1 VAAALIA
8 IASVL
13 VVIVV
18 FALFT
23 MFVMV
28 HQQRSVVVERLGR
41 FNRILGPGLH
51 LKIPLFERV
60 AGKLSLRIQQLEVP
74 VETKTNDNVIVNVS
88 IAVQFKVPPNNVEKA
103 FYQLD
108 DPEKQ
113 IESYVLASVRGE
125 VPKMQLD
132 DLYENKDQV
141 AGAVE
146 AELKE
151 AMEAFGYQIVIALV
165 TDISP
170 DAKVK
175 AAMNDINAAV
185 REREAATARGDANK
199 VITIKAAEAEAASKQ
214 LQGEGI
220 ANERRAIAAGI
231 KDSVAMLRD
240 ATGVDPSEALA
251 TLTLTQQMDTLR
263 EIGSQAGSTVILMP
277 SGPGAVTDFFTQFV
291 GMQTAVKAARVG
303 GTGAGRPPSGGKPA

>member
-1 VAAALIA
+1 MAVALVVAGV
-8 IASVL
+8 VL
-13 VVIVV
+13 VLVL
-18 FALFT
+18 FTLFT
-23 MFVMV
+23 MFVLV
-28 HQQRSVVVERLGR
+28 HQQDSVVIERLGK

-51 LKIPLFERV
+51 LKIPLFERA

-88 IAVQFKVPPNNVEKA
+88 IAVQYKVPPGNVEKA
-103 FYQLD
+103 YYQLE
-108 DPEKQ
+108 DPERQ

-125 VPKMQLD
+125 VPKMKLD
-132 DLYENKDQV
+132 DLYENKDQG

-146 AELKE
+146 VELKE
-151 AMEAFGYQIVIALV
+151 SMAAFGYQIVIALV

-170 DAKVK
+170 DDKVK

-231 KDSVAMLRD
+231 KDSVEMLRD
-240 ATGVDPSEALA
+240 AVGVDASEALA

-263 EIGSQAGSTVILMP
+263 EIGSQAGSTVILLP
-277 SGPGAVTDFFTQFV
+277 SGPGAVTEFFTQFA

-303 GTGAGRPPSGGKPA
+303 PEDKR

>member
-1 VAAALIA
+1 MAVALIV
-8 IASVL
+8 IAVIML
-13 VVIVV
+13 VIVLI
-18 FALFT
+18 ALFG

-28 HQQRSVVVERLGR
+28 RQQGSVVIERLGK

-51 LKIPLFERV
+51 AKIPLFERV

-74 VETKTNDNVIVNVS
+74 VETKTMDNVIVNVA
-88 IAVQFKVPPNNVEKA
+88 IAVQYKVPGDSVEKA

-108 DPEKQ
+108 DPERQ

-125 VPKMQLD
+125 VPKMKLD
-132 DLYENKDQV
+132 DLYENNDQV

-146 AELKE
+146 AELKD
-151 AMEAFGYQIVIALV
+151 AMQAYGYQIVIALV

-170 DAKVK
+170 DDKVK

-199 VITIKAAEAEAASKQ
+199 VIMIKQAEAEAASKQ

-231 KDSVAMLRD
+231 KDSVEMLRE
-240 ATGVDPSEALA
+240 AAGVEASEALA

-263 EIGSQAGSTVILMP
+263 EIGAQAGSTVILMP
-277 SGPGAVTDFFTQFV
+277 SGPSAVTDFFTQFA
-291 GMQTAVKAARVG
+291 GMQTAVKAARVSD
-303 GTGAGRPPSGGKPA
+303 TDAR

>member
-1 VAAALIA
+1 VA
-8 IASVL
+8 IALTVIAAVVLVILLSVL
-13 VVIVV
+13 
-18 FALFT
+18 LT

-28 HQQRSVVVERLGR
+28 HQQDSVVIERLGK
-41 FNRILGPGLH
+41 FNRILGSGLH
-51 LKIPLFERV
+51 LKLPLFERV

-74 VETKTNDNVIVNVS
+74 VETKTNDNVIVNVA
-88 IAVQFKVPPNNVEKA
+88 IAVQYKVPGDNVEKA

-108 DPEKQ
+108 DPERQ

-125 VPKMQLD
+125 VPKMKLD

-151 AMEAFGYQIVIALV
+151 SMREFGYQIVIALV

-170 DAKVK
+170 DDKVK

-199 VITIKAAEAEAASKQ
+199 VIMIKAAEAQAAAKQ

-231 KDSVAMLRD
+231 KDSVDMLRE
-240 ATGVDPSEALA
+240 AAGVEASEALA

-263 EIGSQAGSTVILMP
+263 EIGAQAGSTVILMP
-277 SGPGAVTDFFTQFV
+277 SGPGAVTDFFTQFA

-303 GTGAGRPPSGGKPA
+303 GDGKP

>member
-1 VAAALIA
+1 MAVALIVIGA
-8 IASVL
+8 VVL
-13 VVIVV
+13 VFIL

-23 MFVMV
+23 MFVLV
-28 HQQRSVVVERLGR
+28 HQQDSVVIERLGK

-51 LKIPLFERV
+51 IKIPLLERS
-60 AGKLSLRIQQLEVP
+60 AGRLSLRIQQLEVP

-88 IAVQFKVPPNNVEKA
+88 IAVQYKVPPDNVEKA

-108 DPEKQ
+108 NPEGQ

-125 VPKMQLD
+125 VPKMKLD

-146 AELKE
+146 VELKE
-151 AMEAFGYQIVIALV
+151 SMAAFGYQIVIALV

-170 DAKVK
+170 DDKVK

-199 VITIKAAEAEAASKQ
+199 VIMIKAAEAEAASKQ

-231 KDSVAMLRD
+231 KDSVEMLR
-240 ATGVDPSEALA
+240 AAAGVEASEALA

-263 EIGSQAGSTVILMP
+263 EIGAKAGSTVILLP
-277 SGPGAVTDFFTQFV
+277 SGPSAVTDFFTQFA

-303 GTGAGRPPSGGKPA
+303 DDTTA

>member
-1 VAAALIA
+1 MAVALIVIAA
-8 IASVL
+8 ILLLIVL
-13 VVIVV
+13 

-23 MFVMV
+23 MFVLV
-28 HQQRSVVVERLGR
+28 HQQRSVVIERLGK

-51 LKIPLFERV
+51 LKMPLFERV

-74 VETKTNDNVIVNVS
+74 VETKTHDNVIVNVS
-88 IAVQFKVPPNNVEKA
+88 IAVQYKVPGDNVEKA

-108 DPEKQ
+108 NPQGQ

-125 VPKMQLD
+125 VPKIKLD

-146 AELKE
+146 EELKE
-151 AMEAFGYQIVIALV
+151 SMAAFGYQIVIALV
-165 TDISP
+165 TDITP

-199 VITIKAAEAEAASKQ
+199 VIMIKAAEAEAASKQ

-220 ANERRAIAAGI
+220 ADELRAIAAGI
-231 KDSVAMLRD
+231 KDSVAMLRE
-240 ATGVDPSEALA
+240 ATGVDSSEALA
-251 TLTLTQQMDTLR
+251 TLTLTQQMDMLR
-263 EIGSQAGSTVILMP
+263 EIGSQAG
-277 SGPGAVTDFFTQFV
+277 
-291 GMQTAVKAARVG
+291 
-303 GTGAGRPPSGGKPA
+303 

>member
-1 VAAALIA
+1 MAVALA
-8 IASVL
+8 IAGAVL
-13 VVIVV
+13 LLVL

-23 MFVMV
+23 MFVLV
-28 HQQRSVVVERLGR
+28 HQQDSVVIERLGK
-41 FNRILGPGLH
+41 FSRILGPGLH
-51 LKIPLFERV
+51 FKIPVLERK
-60 AGKLSLRIQQLEVP
+60 AGSLSLRIQQLEVP

-88 IAVQFKVPPNNVEKA
+88 IAVQYKVPPDNVEKA

-108 DPEKQ
+108 DPEGQ

-125 VPKMQLD
+125 VPKMKLD

-146 AELKE
+146 VELKE
-151 AMEAFGYQIVIALV
+151 SMAAFGYQIVIALV

-170 DAKVK
+170 DEKVK

-199 VITIKAAEAEAASKQ
+199 VIMIKAAEAEAASKQ

-231 KDSVAMLRD
+231 KDSVEMLRG
-240 ATGVDPSEALA
+240 ATGVEASEALA

-263 EIGSQAGSTVILMP
+263 EIGAQAGSTVILMP
-277 SGPGAVTDFFTQFV
+277 SGPGAVTDFFTQFAA
-291 GMQTAVKAARVG
+291 MQTAVKAARVRRDD
-303 GTGAGRPPSGGKPA
+303 TPA

>member
-1 VAAALIA
+1 VAVALIV
-8 IASVL
+8 IACVV
-13 VVIVV
+13 VVIAVL
-18 FALFT
+18 ALLT

-28 HQQRSVVVERLGR
+28 HQQRSVVIERLGK

-51 LKIPLFERV
+51 VKLPLFERV

-74 VETKTNDNVIVNVS
+74 VETKTHDNVIVNVA
-88 IAVQFKVPPNNVEKA
+88 IAVQYRVPADNVEKA

-108 DPEKQ
+108 DPARQ

-125 VPKMQLD
+125 VPKMKLD

-151 AMEAFGYQIVIALV
+151 SMQDFGYQIVIALV
-165 TDISP
+165 TDIRP
-170 DAKVK
+170 DDKVK

-199 VITIKAAEAEAASKQ
+199 VIMIKAAEAEAASKQ

-231 KDSVAMLRD
+231 KDSVELLRD

-251 TLTLTQQMDTLR
+251 TLTLTQQMDMLR

-277 SGPGAVTDFFTQFV
+277 SGPGAVTDFFTQFA
-291 GMQTAVKAARVG
+291 GMQTAVKAARV
-303 GTGAGRPPSGGKPA
+303 SEK

>member
-1 VAAALIA
+1 VAAALIV
-8 IASVL
+8 IGIVVL
-13 VVIVV
+13 VLILVTP
-18 FALFT
+18 FMLFKL
-23 MFVMV
+23 VR
-28 HQQRSVVVERLGR
+28 QQDSVVIERLGK

-51 LKIPLFERV
+51 VKIPLIERA
-60 AGKLSLRIQQLEVP
+60 AGRLSLRIQQLEVP
-74 VETKTNDNVIVNVS
+74 VETKTSDNVIVNVS
-88 IAVQFKVPPNNVEKA
+88 IAVQYRVPPDNVEKA
-103 FYQLD
+103 FYQLE
-108 DPEKQ
+108 DPSAQ

-125 VPKMQLD
+125 VPKMKLD

-146 AELKE
+146 VELKE
-151 AMEAFGYQIVIALV
+151 SMEAFGYEIVIALV

-170 DAKVK
+170 DDKVK

-199 VITIKAAEAEAASKQ
+199 VLQIKAAEAEAASKQ

-231 KDSVAMLRD
+231 KDSVELLRS
-240 ATGVDPSEALA
+240 ATGVEASEALA

-263 EIGSQAGSTVILMP
+263 EIGAQAGATVILMP
-277 SGPGAVTDFFTQFV
+277 SGPAAVTDFYSQFA
-291 GMQTAVKAARVG
+291 GMQLAVKAA
-303 GTGAGRPPSGGKPA
+303 GTGPAGPAKT

>member
-1 VAAALIA
+1 VAAALIV
-8 IASVL
+8 IACVIA
-13 VVIVV
+13 VVIL
-18 FALFT
+18 FSLFT

-28 HQQRSVVVERLGR
+28 HQQHSVVVERLGK

-51 LKIPLFERV
+51 VKVPLIEHV

-74 VETKTNDNVIVNVS
+74 VETKTHDNVIVNVS
-88 IAVQFKVPPNNVEKA
+88 IAVQYRVPSDNAEKA

-108 DPEKQ
+108 DPAKQ

-125 VPKMQLD
+125 VPKMGLD

-146 AELKE
+146 VELKE
-151 AMEAFGYQIVIALV
+151 SMEAFGYQIVIALV

-170 DAKVK
+170 DVKVK

-199 VITIKAAEAEAASKQ
+199 VIVIKAAEAEAASKK

-220 ANERRAIAAGI
+220 ADERRAIAAGI

-240 ATGVDPSEALA
+240 AAGVDASEALA

-263 EIGSQAGSTVILMP
+263 EIGSQAGSTVILLP
-277 SGPGAVTDFFTQFV
+277 SGPGAVTDFFTQFAA
-291 GMQTAVKAARVG
+291 MQMAVKAARVDE
-303 GTGAGRPPSGGKPA
+303 PPAT

>member
-1 VAAALIA
+1 MHRSRENPVAVALIV
-8 IASVL
+8 IACVVVVFLFVAVFGMFVL
-13 VVIVV
+13 VR
-18 FALFT
+18 
-23 MFVMV
+23 
-28 HQQRSVVVERLGR
+28 QQGSVVIERLGK

-51 LKIPLFERV
+51 LKLPLFERA
-60 AGKLSLRIQQLEVP
+60 AGRLSLRIQQLEVP
-74 VETKTNDNVIVNVS
+74 VETKTKDNVIVSVS
-88 IAVQFKVPPNNVEKA
+88 IAVQYKVPPDNVEKA
-103 FYQLD
+103 YYQLE
-108 DPEKQ
+108 DPERQ

-125 VPKMQLD
+125 VPKMDLD

-146 AELKE
+146 AELKQS
-151 AMEAFGYQIVIALV
+151 MEDFGYQIVIALV

-170 DAKVK
+170 DDKVK

-199 VITIKAAEAEAASKQ
+199 VIMIKAAEAEAASKK
-214 LQGEGI
+214 LQGEGV

-240 ATGVDPSEALA
+240 AAGVEASEALA

-263 EIGSQAGSTVILMP
+263 EIGAKAGSTVILLP
-277 SGPGAVTDFFTQFV
+277 TGPGAVTDFFTQFA

-303 GTGAGRPPSGGKPA
+303 DDATR

>member
-1 VAAALIA
+1 VAVALGVIA
-8 IASVL
+8 VVVVVL
-13 VVIVV
+13 VLL
-18 FALFT
+18 ALLT
-23 MFVMV
+23 MFVLV
-28 HQQRSVVVERLGR
+28 HQQDSVVIERLGK

-51 LKIPLFERV
+51 LKLPLFERV

-88 IAVQFKVPPNNVEKA
+88 IAVQYKVPSDNVEKA
-103 FYQLD
+103 FYQLE
-108 DPEKQ
+108 DPERQ

-125 VPKMQLD
+125 VPKMKLD

-146 AELKE
+146 IELKQSM
-151 AMEAFGYQIVIALV
+151 ADFGYQIVIALV

-170 DAKVK
+170 DDKVK

-199 VITIKAAEAEAASKQ
+199 VIMIKAAEAQAASKQ

-231 KDSVAMLRD
+231 KDSVEMLRE
-240 ATGVDPSEALA
+240 AAGVEASEALA
-251 TLTLTQQMDTLR
+251 TLTLTQQLDTLR
-263 EIGSQAGSTVILMP
+263 EIGAQAGSTVILLP
-277 SGPGAVTDFFTQFV
+277 SGPGAVTDFFTQFA
-291 GMQTAVKAARVG
+291 GMQAAVKAARVSE
-303 GTGAGRPPSGGKPA
+303 PPKA

>member
-1 VAAALIA
+1 VAVALIV
-8 IASVL
+8 IACVVVVL
-13 VVIVV
+13 ILIS
-18 FALFT
+18 LFT

-28 HQQRSVVVERLGR
+28 HQQGSVVIERLGK
-41 FNRILGPGLH
+41 FHRILGPGLH
-51 LKIPLFERV
+51 LKIPLIERK
-60 AGKLSLRIQQLEVP
+60 AGRLSLRIQQLEVP
-74 VETKTNDNVIVNVS
+74 VETKTNDNVIVSVS
-88 IAVQFKVPPNNVEKA
+88 IAVQYRVPPDNVEKA
-103 FYQLD
+103 FYQLE
-108 DPEKQ
+108 DPQAQ

-125 VPKMQLD
+125 VPKMKLD
-132 DLYENKDQV
+132 DLYENKEQV

-151 AMEAFGYQIVIALV
+151 SMEAFGYQIVIALV

-170 DAKVK
+170 DDKVK

-199 VITIKAAEAEAASKQ
+199 VIVIKAAEAEAASKQ

-231 KDSVAMLRD
+231 KDSVEMLREV
-240 ATGVDPSEALA
+240 AGVEPSDALA

-263 EIGSQAGSTVILMP
+263 EIGAQAGSTVILLP
-277 SGPGAVTDFFTQFV
+277 SGPGAVTDFFTQFA
-291 GMQTAVKAARVG
+291 GLQTAVKAAS
-303 GTGAGRPPSGGKPA
+303 AGSDRKA

>member
-1 VAAALIA
+1 VAAALI
-8 IASVL
+8 VL
-13 VVIVV
+13 VCVVVVVIVL
-18 FALFT
+18 FSLFT

-28 HQQRSVVVERLGR
+28 HQQHSVVVERLGK
-41 FNRILGPGLH
+41 FNRILGSGLH
-51 LKIPLFERV
+51 VKLPLLEHV

-74 VETKTNDNVIVNVS
+74 VETKTHDNVIVNVS
-88 IAVQFKVPPNNVEKA
+88 IAVQYRVPPDNVEKA

-108 DPEKQ
+108 DPAKQ

-125 VPKMQLD
+125 VPKMGLD

-146 AELKE
+146 IELKE
-151 AMEAFGYQIVIALV
+151 SMEAFGYQIVIALV

-170 DAKVK
+170 DNKVK

-199 VITIKAAEAEAASKQ
+199 VIVIKAAEAEAASKK

-240 ATGVDPSEALA
+240 AAGVDASEALA

-263 EIGSQAGSTVILMP
+263 EIGSQAGSTVILLP
-277 SGPGAVTDFFTQFV
+277 SGPAAVTDFFTQFAS
-291 GMQTAVKAARVG
+291 MQIAVKAARVG
-303 GTGAGRPPSGGKPA
+303 EPPAA

>member
-1 VAAALIA
+1 MA
-8 IASVL
+8 IALVIAGVL
-13 VVIVV
+13 VVLAVIV
-18 FALFT
+18 LFT
-23 MFVMV
+23 MFVLV
-28 HQQRSVVVERLGR
+28 HQQDSVVIERLGK
-41 FNRILGPGLH
+41 FSRILGPGLH
-51 LKIPLFERV
+51 IKIPLVERH
-60 AGKLSLRIQQLEVP
+60 AGRLSLRIQQLEVP

-88 IAVQFKVPPNNVEKA
+88 IAVQYKVPPDNVEKA

-108 DPEKQ
+108 DPEGQ

-125 VPKMQLD
+125 VPKMKLD

-146 AELKE
+146 VELKE
-151 AMEAFGYQIVIALV
+151 SMAAFGYQIVIALV

-170 DAKVK
+170 DDKVK

-199 VITIKAAEAEAASKQ
+199 VIMIKAAEAEAASKQ

-231 KDSVAMLRD
+231 KDSVEMLR
-240 ATGVDPSEALA
+240 AAAGVEASEALA

-263 EIGSQAGSTVILMP
+263 EIGAKAGSTVILMP
-277 SGPGAVTDFFTQFV
+277 SGPAAVTDFFTQFA

-303 GTGAGRPPSGGKPA
+303 DDSAS

>member
-1 VAAALIA
+1 VAIALIV
-8 IASVL
+8 IAAVALMFVL
-13 VVIVV
+13 L
-18 FALFT
+18 ALFA

-28 HQQRSVVVERLGR
+28 RQQDSVVIERLGK

-74 VETKTNDNVIVNVS
+74 VETKTNDNVIVSVS
-88 IAVQFKVPPNNVEKA
+88 IAVQYKVPPDNVEKA

-108 DPEKQ
+108 DPAGQ

-125 VPKMQLD
+125 VPKMKLD

-146 AELKE
+146 DELKE
-151 AMEAFGYQIVIALV
+151 SMQAFGYQIVIALV

-170 DAKVK
+170 DDKVK

-185 REREAATARGDANK
+185 REREAAAARGDANK
-199 VITIKAAEAEAASKQ
+199 VIIIKAAEAEAASKQ

-231 KDSVAMLRD
+231 KDSVAMLRE
-240 ATGVDPSEALA
+240 AAGVEPSEALA

-263 EIGSQAGSTVILMP
+263 EIGAQAGSTVILMP
-277 SGPGAVTDFFTQFV
+277 SGPGAVTDFFTQFA

-303 GTGAGRPPSGGKPA
+303 DDGKG

>member
-1 VAAALIA
+1 VAVALIVIA
-8 IASVL
+8 ASVL
-13 VVIVV
+13 VIVLFCV
-18 FALFT
+18 FT
-23 MFVMV
+23 MFVLV
-28 HQQRSVVVERLGR
+28 HQQGSAVIERLGK

-51 LKIPLFERV
+51 LKIPVFERV
-60 AGKLSLRIQQLEVP
+60 AGKISLRIQQLEVP

-88 IAVQFKVPPNNVEKA
+88 IAVQYKVPPDNVEKA
-103 FYQLD
+103 FYQLE
-108 DPEKQ
+108 DPERQ

-125 VPKMQLD
+125 VPKMKLD

-146 AELKE
+146 VELKE
-151 AMEAFGYQIVIALV
+151 SMTDFGYQIVIALV

-170 DAKVK
+170 DDKVK

-199 VITIKAAEAEAASKQ
+199 VITIKAAEAQAASKQ

-231 KDSVAMLRD
+231 KDSVDMLRE
-240 ATGVDPSEALA
+240 AAGVEASEALA

-263 EIGSQAGSTVILMP
+263 EIGAQAGSTVILLP
-277 SGPGAVTDFFTQFV
+277 SGPGAVTDFFTQFA
-291 GMQTAVKAARVG
+291 GMQTAVKAARVNQERK
-303 GTGAGRPPSGGKPA
+303 T

>member
-1 VAAALIA
+1 VAAALIV
-8 IASVL
+8 IGIVVL
-13 VVIVV
+13 VLIL
-18 FALFT
+18 ALPF
-23 MFVMV
+23 MLFKLVR
-28 HQQRSVVVERLGR
+28 QQDSVVIERLGK

-51 LKIPLFERV
+51 IKLPLIERA
-60 AGKLSLRIQQLEVP
+60 AGRLSLRIQQLEVP
-74 VETKTNDNVIVNVS
+74 VETKTSDNVIVNVS
-88 IAVQFKVPPNNVEKA
+88 IAVQYRVPPTNVEKA
-103 FYQLD
+103 FYQLE
-108 DPEKQ
+108 DPAAQ

-125 VPKMQLD
+125 VPKMKLD

-146 AELKE
+146 VELKE
-151 AMEAFGYQIVIALV
+151 SMEAFGYEIVIALV

-170 DAKVK
+170 DDKVK

-199 VITIKAAEAEAASKQ
+199 VLQIKAAEAEAASKQ

-231 KDSVAMLRD
+231 KDSVELLRS
-240 ATGVDPSEALA
+240 ATGVEASEALA

-263 EIGSQAGSTVILMP
+263 EIGAQAGSTVILMP
-277 SGPGAVTDFFTQFV
+277 SGPAAVTDFYTQFA
-291 GMQTAVKAARVG
+291 GMQLAVKAA
-303 GTGAGRPPSGGKPA
+303 GTGEDGTAKR

>member
-1 VAAALIA
+1 VAAALIV
-8 IASVL
+8 IGIVVL
-13 VVIVV
+13 VLILVTP
-18 FALFT
+18 FMLFKL
-23 MFVMV
+23 VR
-28 HQQRSVVVERLGR
+28 QQDSVVIERLGK

-51 LKIPLFERV
+51 VKIPLIERA
-60 AGKLSLRIQQLEVP
+60 AGRLSLRIQQLEVP
-74 VETKTNDNVIVNVS
+74 VETKTSDNVIVNVS
-88 IAVQFKVPPNNVEKA
+88 IAVQYRVPPTNVEKA
-103 FYQLD
+103 FYQLQ
-108 DPEKQ
+108 DPSAQ

-125 VPKMQLD
+125 VPKMKLD

-146 AELKE
+146 VELKE
-151 AMEAFGYQIVIALV
+151 SMEAFGYEIVIALV

-170 DAKVK
+170 DDKVK

-199 VITIKAAEAEAASKQ
+199 VLQIKAAEAEAASKQ

-231 KDSVAMLRD
+231 KDSVELLRS
-240 ATGVDPSEALA
+240 ATGVEASEALA

-263 EIGSQAGSTVILMP
+263 EIGAQAGATVILMP
-277 SGPGAVTDFFTQFV
+277 SGPAAVTDFYSQFAA
-291 GMQTAVKAARVG
+291 MQLAVKAA
-303 GTGAGRPPSGGKPA
+303 GTNDAGTPQT

>member
-1 VAAALIA
+1 VAIALIV
-8 IASVL
+8 IAAVVL
-13 VVIVV
+13 VIVLL
-18 FALFT
+18 ALSA
-23 MFVMV
+23 MFVLV
-28 HQQRSVVVERLGR
+28 RQQGSVVIERLGK

-51 LKIPLFERV
+51 LKIPLLERA

-88 IAVQFKVPPNNVEKA
+88 IAVQYRVPPDNVEKA
-103 FYQLD
+103 FYQLE
-108 DPEKQ
+108 DPAAQ

-125 VPKMQLD
+125 VPKMKLD

-146 AELKE
+146 VELKE
-151 AMEAFGYQIVIALV
+151 SMEAFGYQIVIALV

-199 VITIKAAEAEAASKQ
+199 VIMIKAAEAEAASKQ

-231 KDSVAMLRD
+231 KDSVEMLRD
-240 ATGVDPSEALA
+240 AVGVEASEALA

-277 SGPGAVTDFFTQFV
+277 SGPGAVTDFFTQFA
-291 GMQTAVKAARVG
+291 GMQTAVKAARVSG
-303 GTGAGRPPSGGKPA
+303 ENTSRPT

>member
-1 VAAALIA
+1 VAVALIV
-8 IASVL
+8 IACVAL
-13 VVIVV
+13 VIVL

-28 HQQRSVVVERLGR
+28 RQQDSVVIERLGK

-51 LKIPLFERV
+51 VKIPLLERA
-60 AGKLSLRIQQLEVP
+60 AGRISLRIQQLEVP
-74 VETKTNDNVIVNVS
+74 VETKTNDNVIVSVS
-88 IAVQFKVPPNNVEKA
+88 IAVQYKVPPDNVEKA
-103 FYQLD
+103 FYQLE
-108 DPEKQ
+108 DPQAQ

-125 VPKMQLD
+125 VPKMKLD
-132 DLYENKDQV
+132 DLYENKEQV

-151 AMEAFGYQIVIALV
+151 SMEAFGYQIVIALV

-170 DAKVK
+170 DDKVK

-199 VITIKAAEAEAASKQ
+199 VIVIKAAEAEAASKQ

-231 KDSVAMLRD
+231 KDSVEMLREV
-240 ATGVDPSEALA
+240 AGVEPNDALA

-263 EIGSQAGSTVILMP
+263 EIGAQAGSTVILLP
-277 SGPGAVTDFFTQFV
+277 SGPGAVTEFFTQFA
-291 GMQTAVKAARVG
+291 GLQAAVKAA
-303 GTGAGRPPSGGKPA
+303 SGNGDRTS

>member
-1 VAAALIA
+1 VAAALI
-8 IASVL
+8 VL
-13 VVIVV
+13 VCVVVVIGV
-18 FALFT
+18 FSLFT

-28 HQQRSVVVERLGR
+28 HQQHSVVVERLGK
-41 FNRILGPGLH
+41 FSRILGPGLH
-51 LKIPLFERV
+51 VKLPLIEHV

-74 VETKTNDNVIVNVS
+74 VETKTHDNVIVNVS
-88 IAVQFKVPPNNVEKA
+88 IAVQYRVPSDNVEKA

-108 DPEKQ
+108 DPAKQ

-125 VPKMQLD
+125 VPKMGLD

-146 AELKE
+146 IELKE
-151 AMEAFGYQIVIALV
+151 SMEAFGYQIVIALV

-170 DAKVK
+170 DVKVK

-199 VITIKAAEAEAASKQ
+199 VIVIKAAEAEAASKK

-240 ATGVDPSEALA
+240 AAGVDASEALA

-263 EIGSQAGSTVILMP
+263 EIGSQAGSTVILLP
-277 SGPGAVTDFFTQFV
+277 SGPAAVSDFFTQFAA
-291 GMQTAVKAARVG
+291 MQMAVKAARVDD
-303 GTGAGRPPSGGKPA
+303 PPVT

>member
-1 VAAALIA
+1 VAVALVVA
-8 IASVL
+8 GVVL
-13 VVIVV
+13 VLVL
-18 FALFT
+18 FTLFT
-23 MFVMV
+23 MFVLV
-28 HQQRSVVVERLGR
+28 HQQDSVVIERLGK

-51 LKIPLFERV
+51 FKLPLLERS
-60 AGKLSLRIQQLEVP
+60 AGRLSLRIQQLEVP

-88 IAVQFKVPPNNVEKA
+88 IAVQYKVPPDNVEKA

-108 DPEKQ
+108 DPEGQ

-125 VPKMQLD
+125 VPKMKLD

-146 AELKE
+146 VELKE
-151 AMEAFGYQIVIALV
+151 SMAAFGYQIVIALV

-170 DAKVK
+170 DDKVK

-199 VITIKAAEAEAASKQ
+199 VIMIKAAEAEAASKR

-231 KDSVAMLRD
+231 KDSVEMLQST
-240 ATGVDPSEALA
+240 AGVEASEALA

-263 EIGSQAGSTVILMP
+263 EIGAQAGSTVILMP
-277 SGPGAVTDFFTQFV
+277 SGPGAVTDFFTQFAA
-291 GMQTAVKAARVG
+291 MQLAVKSARARDDAPG
-303 GTGAGRPPSGGKPA
+303 

>member
-1 VAAALIA
+1 MAIALVIVGVVLVLALI
-8 IASVL
+8 V
-13 VVIVV
+13 
-18 FALFT
+18 LFT
-23 MFVMV
+23 MFVLG
-28 HQQRSVVVERLGR
+28 HQQDSVVIERLGK
-41 FNRILGPGLH
+41 FSRILGPGLH
-51 LKIPLFERV
+51 IKIPLIERS
-60 AGKLSLRIQQLEVP
+60 AGRLSLRIQQLEVP
-74 VETKTNDNVIVNVS
+74 VETKTNDNVIVNVA
-88 IAVQFKVPPNNVEKA
+88 IAVQYKVPPDNVEKA

-108 DPEKQ
+108 DPAGQ

-125 VPKMQLD
+125 VPKMKLD

-146 AELKE
+146 VELKE
-151 AMEAFGYQIVIALV
+151 SMAAFGYQIVIALV

-170 DAKVK
+170 DDKVK

-199 VITIKAAEAEAASKQ
+199 VIMIKAAEAEAASKQ

-231 KDSVAMLRD
+231 KDSVEMLR
-240 ATGVDPSEALA
+240 AAAGVEASEALA

-263 EIGSQAGSTVILMP
+263 EIGAKAGSTVILMP
-277 SGPGAVTDFFTQFV
+277 SGPAAVTDFFTQFA

-303 GTGAGRPPSGGKPA
+303 DDTAT

>member
-1 VAAALIA
+1 MA
-8 IASVL
+8 IALTVIAAVVLVILLSVL
-13 VVIVV
+13 
-18 FALFT
+18 LT
-23 MFVMV
+23 MFVLV
-28 HQQRSVVVERLGR
+28 HQQDSVVIERLGK

-51 LKIPLFERV
+51 LKLPLFERV

-88 IAVQFKVPPNNVEKA
+88 IAVQYKVPGDNVEKA

-108 DPEKQ
+108 DPERQ

-125 VPKMQLD
+125 VPKMKLD

-151 AMEAFGYQIVIALV
+151 SMREFGYQIVIALV

-170 DAKVK
+170 DDKVK

-199 VITIKAAEAEAASKQ
+199 VIMIKAAEAQAASKQ

-231 KDSVAMLRD
+231 KDSVDMLRE
-240 ATGVDPSEALA
+240 AAGVEASEALA

-263 EIGSQAGSTVILMP
+263 EIGAQAGSTVILMP
-277 SGPGAVTDFFTQFV
+277 SGPGAVTDFFTQFA

-303 GTGAGRPPSGGKPA
+303 EDGKP